1 MVLACSDRGTS
12 GCQKHRIIT
21 VVKFGQISVIPEN
34 MLPRPMI
41 CLDYRAQEGLGPG
54 VEARG
59 WEEGLG
65 PGVGARGWGGWVWEE
80 CRLKVCLG
88 LGRGGVWGLGW
99 WWFVSE
105 MLRSNRER
113 VRGDMVK

>member
-12 GCQKHRIIT
+12 GGQKHRIIT

-59 WEEGLG
+59 W
-65 PGVGARGWGGWVWEE
+65 GGWVWREF
-80 CRLKVCLG
+80 RLKVCLG
-88 LGRGGVWGLGW
+88 LGGGGVWRLGW